1 MKIVQKFAHLPANE
15 LDFAPRHHRAF
26 DTHSLEQ
33 LNIFSE
39 LLSRV
44 QESNSESLSDL
55 VMDVQSKN
63 NMWDSTGWMSYIK
76 YGLLGVA
83 CLIVLI
89 ITLTVIIK
97 FRDAIGFGFSNLIPK
112 KWRKKK
118 EDPETIIP
126 IYNVNAR
133 APINIPRD
141 HSDTLFV
148 NGKSILIVKCF
159 QP

>member
-15 LDFAPRHHRAF
+15 LDFAPRHHSAF

-76 YGLLGVA
+76 YGLLGVDMPY
-83 CLIVLI
+83 CLNYHPH
-89 ITLTVIIK
+89 
-97 FRDAIGFGFSNLIPK
+97 SNNK
-112 KWRKKK
+112 
-118 EDPETIIP
+118 
-126 IYNVNAR
+126 
-133 APINIPRD
+133 IPRN
-141 HSDTLFV
+141 LV
-148 NGKSILIVKCF
+148 F
-159 QP
+159 QT

>member
-1 MKIVQKFAHLPANE
+1 MVAKYFYGLFLDRSIYVNLNDHTYSYQNGTWKRETPTIHFNKLKIVQKFAHLPANE
-15 LDFAPRHHRAF
+15 LDFAPRHHSAF

-39 LLSRV
+39 LLSTV

-55 VMDVQSKN
+55 VIDVQSKN

-97 FRDAIGFGFSNLIPK
+97 FREIWFFKLDSQEMA
-112 KWRKKK
+112 
-118 EDPETIIP
+118 
-126 IYNVNAR
+126 
-133 APINIPRD
+133 
-141 HSDTLFV
+141 
-148 NGKSILIVKCF
+148 
-159 QP
+159 

>member
-97 FRDAIGFGFSNLIPK
+97 FREIWFFKLDSQEMA
-112 KWRKKK
+112 
-118 EDPETIIP
+118 
-126 IYNVNAR
+126 
-133 APINIPRD
+133 
-141 HSDTLFV
+141 
-148 NGKSILIVKCF
+148 
-159 QP
+159 